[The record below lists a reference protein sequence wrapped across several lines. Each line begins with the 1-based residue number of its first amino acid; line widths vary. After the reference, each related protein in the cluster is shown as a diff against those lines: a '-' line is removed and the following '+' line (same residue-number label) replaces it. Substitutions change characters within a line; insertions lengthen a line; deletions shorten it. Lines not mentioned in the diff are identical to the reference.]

1 MFAVIEI
8 SGTQYRVEPSGV
20 IYVNR
25 IEAEQGKSIEIPQ
38 VLLVNTGKDIVV
50 GKPYVDNALVKV
62 KVLEHLKG
70 EKVLVFH
77 KKRRKG
83 YKKLNGHRQY
93 LSKVEIESIVFNNE
107 EYKAEEKASAS
118 QETTSNE

>member
-8 SGTQYRVEPSGV
+8 GGTQYRVEPNGV

-25 IEAEQGKSIEIPQ
+25 LETEKGQHVEISQ
-38 VLLVNTGKDIVV
+38 VLLVNTGKDIAV
-50 GKPYVDNALVKV
+50 GKPYVESAIVKA
-62 KVLEHLKG
+62 KVLDHPKG
-70 EKVLVFH
+70 DKVLVFH

-93 LSKVEIESIVFNNE
+93 LTKLEIESIVYNNQE
-107 EYKAEEKASAS
+107 LKAEKKTANEKASS
-118 QETTSNE
+118 EE

>member
-8 SGTQYRVEPSGV
+8 SGTQYRVDPSGI

-25 IEAEQGKSIEIPQ
+25 IEAEEGQTIEIPQ

-50 GKPYVDNALVKV
+50 GKPYVENALVKARV
-62 KVLEHLKG
+62 VDHPKG

-93 LSKVEIESIVFNNE
+93 LTKLEIESIVYNQQEFKAQENKANVSEATKNE
-107 EYKAEEKASAS
+107 
-118 QETTSNE
+118 